1 MLVKEVT
8 LKLIWY
14 LADKTFK
21 KNLILRELT
30 IAYLNRKCN
39 NFKAALFEEGRI
51 LRYIYTFLN
60 ICRTNSGRLSLSI
73 PPFSD
78 VCICFY
84 SLTKNRD
91 FITPQNHCAMC

>member
-51 LRYIYTFLN
+51 LRYILF
-60 ICRTNSGRLSLSI
+60 
-73 PPFSD
+73 
-78 VCICFY
+78 
-84 SLTKNRD
+84 
-91 FITPQNHCAMC
+91 